1 MDSGVASEVNGKMAD
16 FFFFFFLSVW
26 EVRFCIRTHMRT
38 SLLTCSAPSWQ
49 DRQWNWY
56 QNSDGVKLFTIY
68 RMWWFFKITC
78 CWSNSALCYV
88 TDKRP
93 PDLLLM
99 AIGTMIVV
107 KPHTCKQCW
116 KFFFCLFLVWRKYK
130 LNVFSKPSAVTCPFC
145 FCLWK
150 QRLGLVQDRPQRNI
164 EVEFFFNVF

>member
-1 MDSGVASEVNGKMAD
+1 MERWQISFS
-16 FFFFFFLSVW
+16 FFFWVYEKSGFASGLTW
-26 EVRFCIRTHMRT
+26 EQASWPAALPVDRTGNGIDIKTLMV
-38 SLLTCSAPSWQ
+38 LNCW
-49 DRQWNWY
+49 
-56 QNSDGVKLFTIY
+56 LFTIY

-107 KPHTCKQCW
+107 KPHTCKQFW

-130 LNVFSKPSAVTCPFC
+130 LNVFSKPPAVTCPFC